1 MKTPGKTYGLLSE
14 TSTIEE
20 TRNPLFKRN
29 LSAHAPLQWLSRGWS
44 DLWIQPVLSL
54 GYGLGVFLLSVI
66 FVWLLFIGQRDYYL
80 FPAMAG
86 FLIIAPL
93 LAAGLYAKSR
103 AIEGGE
109 RISAR
114 RMLLIRAETGAHIF
128 FTGLLLVLLFLLWMR
143 AAVLIYALFFGV
155 SPFLGFSQI
164 VQVLLTTPTGW
175 AMLLVGGFVGSLFAG
190 FAFGVSVFSI
200 PMLLDRR
207 VDTLTAMGIS
217 MALVWNNLKPM
228 LAWGAIVLSLFLA
241 CLATGLAGLVIVFP
255 LLGHATWHAY
265 REMAGGA
272 ADDDA
277 PLK

>member
-29 LSAHAPLQWLSRGWS
+29 LSARAPLQWLSQGWS
-44 DLWIQPVLSL
+44 DLWVQPLLSL
-54 GYGLGVFLLSVI
+54 GYGLGVFILSVI
-66 FVWLLFIGQRDYYL
+66 FVWLLFVGQRDYYL

-103 AIEGGE
+103 AIESGE

-114 RMLLIRAETGAHIF
+114 RMLLIRAETGTHIF

-164 VQVLLTTPTGW
+164 VPVLLTTPTGW

-200 PMLLDRR
+200 PMLLDKR
-207 VDTLTAMGIS
+207 VDTLTAMGTS

-228 LAWGAIVLSLFLA
+228 LAWGAIVLGLFLL
-241 CLATGLAGLVIVFP
+241 CLATALAGLVVVFP

-265 REMAGGA
+265 REMAGGGSH
-272 ADDDA
+272 DDA

>member
-1 MKTPGKTYGLLSE
+1 MKTPGKIYGLLSE

-29 LSAHAPLQWLSRGWS
+29 LSAKAPLQWLARGWS
-44 DLWIQPVLSL
+44 DLWIQPAMSL

-66 FVWLLFIGQRDYYL
+66 FVWLLFVGQRDYYL

-103 AIEGGE
+103 AIETEE

-114 RMLLIRAETGAHIF
+114 QMLFVRVETGAHIF

-155 SPFLGFSQI
+155 SPFLGFAQI
-164 VQVLLTTPTGW
+164 VPVLLTTPTGW
-175 AMLLVGGFVGSLFAG
+175 AMLVVGGFVGSLFAG

-207 VDTLTAMGIS
+207 VDSLTAMGTS
-217 MALVWNNLKPM
+217 MALVWNNLRVM
-228 LAWGAIVLSLFLA
+228 MAWGAIVLGLFLV
-241 CLATGLAGLVIVFP
+241 CLATALAGLVVVFP

-265 REMAGGA
+265 REMAGRA
-272 ADDDA
+272 FQDDA
-277 PLK
+277 PSK

>member
-29 LSAHAPLQWLSRGWS
+29 LSAHAALRWLAKGWS
-44 DLWIQPVLSL
+44 DLWIQPILSL
-54 GYGLGVFLLSVI
+54 GYGLGVFLLSVV
-66 FVWLLFIGQRDYYL
+66 FVWLLFVGQRDYYL

-103 AIEGGE
+103 AIESGE

-114 RMLLIRAETGAHIF
+114 RMLLIRAETGTHIF

-155 SPFLGFSQI
+155 SPFLGFAQI
-164 VQVLLTTPTGW
+164 VPVLLTTPTGW
-175 AMLLVGGFVGSLFAG
+175 AMLVVGGFVGSLFAG

-207 VDTLTAMGIS
+207 VDSLTAMGTS
-217 MALVWNNLKPM
+217 MALVWNNLRVM
-228 LAWGAIVLSLFLA
+228 MAWGAIVLGLFLV
-241 CLATGLAGLVIVFP
+241 CLATALAGLVVVFP

-265 REMAGGA
+265 REMAGRA
-272 ADDDA
+272 AHDDL